1 MVDFQLLSYISVTNA
16 TASGNKNT
24 QLLLSQR
31 HWRWVEIVRM
41 SPHGAWE
48 CEVMRLTAW
57 GNGSQRRRSFD
68 THRPLPDMELGHWV
82 TGSMGHLGHLLR
94 PGYRVTG
101 SLFWPGVDPEFF
113 FRFSKKYPK
122 CKMNIWNAE
131 MTKVIVRCLLF
142 DWNHWISVDA
152 MNFHFYLWLL
162 KFFGLRIL
170 LHT

>member
-1 MVDFQLLSYISVTNA
+1 MVDFQPLSYISVTNA

-101 SLFWPGVDPEFF
+101 SLFWPGVRPEFF
-113 FRFSKKYPK
+113 SGFRK
-122 CKMNIWNAE
+122 NTQNAKWTFE
-131 MTKVIVRCLLF
+131 M
-142 DWNHWISVDA
+142 
-152 MNFHFYLWLL
+152 L
-162 KFFGLRIL
+162 KWQKSLSGVCCSTEITGYQSMQWTFTF
-170 LHT
+170 TYDY